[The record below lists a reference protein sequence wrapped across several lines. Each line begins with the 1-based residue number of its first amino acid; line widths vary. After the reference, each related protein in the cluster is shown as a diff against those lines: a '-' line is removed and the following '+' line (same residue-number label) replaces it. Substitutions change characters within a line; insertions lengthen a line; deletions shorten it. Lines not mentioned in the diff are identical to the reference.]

1 MDFEVSAT
9 NLAGLMKALEA
20 DGSAAKVLSLVSA
33 PTQAILKMPH
43 AQRWHPGAV
52 AVEAWSAIIDAFG
65 APRLE
70 QLNLL
75 ITRQSFGPIV
85 RPLVKVALALG
96 GNSPA
101 TVLAR
106 LDDAIKVATRNVKVT
121 WVAGG
126 PTAGTVSFE
135 YPRAMPR
142 PDVVEY
148 GWRGAMRFG
157 EELTGKPIRFG
168 AFQCDS
174 DRRFTFPVSW

>member
-9 NLAGLMKALEA
+9 NLAGLVKALEA
-20 DGSAAKVLSLVSA
+20 DGSAAKVMARLSA

-43 AQRWHPGAV
+43 AQRWHPGVV
-52 AVEAWSAIIDAFG
+52 AVETWSAIIDSLG
-65 APRLE
+65 APKLE
-70 QLNLL
+70 QLNLML
-75 ITRQSFGPIV
+75 TRQSFGPIV

-106 LDDAIKVATRNVKVT
+106 LDDAIKVATRNVHVT
-121 WVAGG
+121 WTAAG
-126 PTAGTVSFE
+126 PRNGTVTFE

-142 PDVVEY
+142 SDVVEY

-157 EELTGKPIRFG
+157 EELTGKALQFG
-168 AFQCDS
+168 PFQCES